1 MAVIIVFF
9 DRCRRAGVL
18 SGKFRLV
25 LVAMF
30 VSSALI
36 TVRNIYR
43 VVENFEGPDGYVMT
57 REAFLYVFDGLL
69 MLGNAVLWNILYPA
83 RLLPK
88 DPRIFLS
95 KDGVTERMG
104 PGWEDRRRWYF
115 YFIDPFHIGR
125 FFQKDGNGIKYWDRE
140 DEWPVVNHGDGEGRG
155 KHEGA

>member
-1 MAVIIVFF
+1 MVVVVIFF
-9 DRCRRAGVL
+9 ERSRRAGVL

-25 LVAMF
+25 LIALF

-43 VVENFEGPDGYVMT
+43 VVENFEGPNGYVMS

-88 DPRIFLS
+88 DSCIFLS
-95 KDGVTERMG
+95 KDGVTERKG
-104 PGWEDRRRWYF
+104 PGWEDRRKWYC
-115 YFIDPFHIGR
+115 YFIDPFDIGR
-125 FFQKDGNGIKYWDRE
+125 FFRKDGHGIRYWDRE
-140 DEWPVVNHGDGEGRG
+140 DEWPVVTYVDG
-155 KHEGA
+155 KHERA